1 MQKIRVF
8 NTLTG
13 KKEPFR
19 PLTGNKISL
28 YACGPTVYDSSHL
41 GHARMAIVWDVVHRY
56 LRFAGYDVTFVR
68 NITDVDDK
76 IINKAN
82 ALGVRP
88 EQVARHYLFEF
99 WRDMQALNVAPP
111 DVEPRATEF
120 LNQMIEFI
128 QGLIAKG
135 HAYAVDGD
143 VYFDEASFKTYGR
156 LARKQLDELRSGHRE
171 QVRSQDELAKRKRN
185 PADFALWKGVKAGEP
200 NQMGWQSPWG
210 MGRPGW
216 HIECSTMIKAVLGET
231 IDIHAGG
238 EDLVFPHHENE
249 IAQSESLHDKPLA
262 RYWLHNSFVTVNKE
276 KMAKSA
282 GNFKTIAQMLASYC
296 GDTIRLMM
304 LQTHYRKSID
314 FSVEALDSAGQA
326 LMRLVRAAAFS
337 VPVANLQFA
346 HYRFNEAEAA
356 IFADDEVLSAF
367 HDSFVAAM
375 NNDFNAAEA
384 VAHLFALSDKIMAS
398 QDVVRRALWSDA
410 LREYAGLLGLTL
422 ADTRQVLDAQKASR
436 VMDAVVAIRQDARG
450 RKDFALSD
458 LIRDKLAAAG
468 VNVNDT
474 KGGATWEK
482 K

>member
-1 MQKIRVF
+1 MQNIRVF

-13 KKEPFR
+13 KKEAFVPAS
-19 PLTGNKISL
+19 GNKVSL

-41 GHARMAIVWDVVHRY
+41 GHARMAIVWDVVQRY

-68 NITDVDDK
+68 NVTDVDDK

-128 QGLIAKG
+128 QGLVAKG

-156 LARKQLDELRSGHRE
+156 LARKQLDELRSGARE
-171 QVRSQDELAKRKRN
+171 QVLSQDELAKRKRN
-185 PADFALWKGVKAGEP
+185 PADFALWKGVASG
-200 NQMGWQSPWG
+200 QTGWQSPWG
-210 MGRPGW
+210 LGRPGW

-249 IAQSESLHDKPLA
+249 IAQSEALHDKPLA
-262 RYWLHNSFVTVNKE
+262 RYWLHNSFVNVNKE
-276 KMAKSA
+276 KMAKSS
-282 GNFKTIAQMLASYC
+282 GNFKTIAEMLAFYS

-304 LQTHYRKSID
+304 LQTHYRKPID
-314 FSVEALDSAGQA
+314 FSADALDSASQA
-326 LMRLVRAAAFS
+326 LLRLVRAAAFS
-337 VPVANLQFA
+337 AAPTSA
-346 HYRFNEAEAA
+346 RFSPSSVTQTSVEKFEG
-356 IFADDEVLSAF
+356 DSVLAAF
-367 HDSFVAAM
+367 HESFVTAM

-384 VAHLFALSDKIMAS
+384 VAHLFALADKIAAS
-398 QDVVRRALWSDA
+398 KEEVRRQLWSEA
-410 LREYAGLLGLTL
+410 LRAYASLLGLTL
-422 ADTRQVLDAQKASR
+422 ADQRQVIDASTAARVLDA
-436 VMDAVVAIRQDARG
+436 VVGIRKDARD

-458 LIRDKLAAAG
+458 QIRDGLAAAG
-468 VNVNDT
+468 VQINDT
-474 KGGATWEK
+474 KSGASWEK

>member
-1 MQKIRVF
+1 MQQIKVQ

-13 KKEPFR
+13 RKEVFVPQN
-19 PLTGNKISL
+19 GNKVSL

-41 GHARMAIVWDVVHRY
+41 GHARMAIVWDVVQRY

-120 LNQMIEFI
+120 LQQMIEFI

-135 HAYAVDGD
+135 HAYAVEGD
-143 VYFDEASFKTYGR
+143 VYFDEASFESYGR
-156 LARKQLDELRSGHRE
+156 LAKKQLDELRSGHRE

-185 PADFALWKGVKAGEP
+185 PADFALWKGVKSGES

-216 HIECSTMIKAVLGET
+216 HIECSTMIKSVLGET

-249 IAQSESLHDKPLA
+249 IAQSEALHDKPLA
-262 RYWLHNSFVTVNKE
+262 RYWLHNSFVNVNKE
-276 KMAKSA
+276 KMAKSL
-282 GNFKTIAQMLASYC
+282 GNFKTIAEMLAVYS

-304 LQTHYRKSID
+304 LQTHYRKPID
-314 FSVEALDSAGQA
+314 FSADALNSASLA
-326 LMRLVRAAAFS
+326 LLRLVRAAGFS
-337 VPVANLQFA
+337 IPPVHAGFSL
-346 HYRFNEAEAA
+346 YRFNEADAA
-356 IFADDEVLSAF
+356 VFADDEVLAAF
-367 HDSFVAAM
+367 HDSFVGAM

-384 VAHLFALSDKIMAS
+384 VAHLFSLSDKIMAS
-398 QDVVRRALWSDA
+398 NDVIRRAIWSDA
-410 LREYAGLLGLTL
+410 LREYAGLLGFTL
-422 ADTRQVLDAQKASR
+422 ADTRQILDAQTASR

-458 LIRDKLAAAG
+458 LIRDKLASAG

-474 KGGATWEK
+474 KSGATWEK